1 MKSIK
6 EYTREE
12 CHAAMNKL
20 EREYNLDKPI
30 TQYTDEIDRVVNDL
44 AELEQRLDYLQM
56 LDNIHKANASR
67 WGNLVEG
74 TTE

>member
-1 MKSIK
+1 MSIK
-6 EYTREE
+6 EYTREQ
-12 CHAAMNKL
+12 CHAAMAELASK
-20 EREYNLDKPI
+20 YDLDKPVSR
-30 TQYTDEIDRVVNDL
+30 YTDEIDRVVNDL

-74 TTE
+74 TRE